1 MGSAEG
7 EAGEIQD
14 GHGEGKRV
22 TRLERG
28 PGEEGNFS
36 RHSRSVSQRHLCPGV
51 AGMPLEGGGDLGLV
65 RRWSGAELAAPR
77 AFVILELFR
86 SAILR
91 KRGSGASQ
99 LAPSCPQ
106 TSPARPIF
114 LCCLWHGLKDL
125 LRFCFAFNPPRA
137 ELSGSPAWGGR
148 GGGAAPT
155 SRVPGATL
163 QVCFKAQIPPA
174 TSLPWKMPPA
184 FCCRQSLLLPPPWG
198 CGRHPAWAPP
208 GDGDQPLASPWPHHQ
223 TRRHRG
229 RGSPWVLSLS
239 KAGFWAGRWPGEI
252 PIPPIAPLPLLLDTS
267 F

>member
-1 MGSAEG
+1 M
-7 EAGEIQD
+7 
-14 GHGEGKRV
+14 
-22 TRLERG
+22 
-28 PGEEGNFS
+28 
-36 RHSRSVSQRHLCPGV
+36 
-51 AGMPLEGGGDLGLV
+51 
-65 RRWSGAELAAPR
+65 
-77 AFVILELFR
+77 ELFR

-137 ELSGSPAWGGR
+137 ELCPLGGVPCLV
-148 GGGAAPT
+148 GGGTGTAPT

-163 QVCFKAQIPPA
+163 QVCFKAQIPLA

-184 FCCRQSLLLPPPWG
+184 FCCPLPGAVAGTQCGSPPSDMGTSPWLPPVP
-198 CGRHPAWAPP
+198 
-208 GDGDQPLASPWPHHQ
+208 ASPRTQ

-229 RGSPWVLSLS
+229 RGSPRVLSPS
-239 KAGFWAGRWPGEI
+239 KAGFWVGRWPGEI
-252 PIPPIAPLPLLLDTS
+252 PIPLIAPLPLLPATS
-267 F
+267 FLSPIG